1 MIQDHFIAGM
11 FIFAVIAG
19 IVAGVVIEIRRMMD
33 DRAMRLYEEGKD
45 AYFDG
50 DKLNPRWPR
59 AKREG
64 YRDHAIMERNFG

>member
-1 MIQDHFIAGM
+1 M

-64 YRDHAIMERNFG
+64 SQLVPMAFAFELRDEYG